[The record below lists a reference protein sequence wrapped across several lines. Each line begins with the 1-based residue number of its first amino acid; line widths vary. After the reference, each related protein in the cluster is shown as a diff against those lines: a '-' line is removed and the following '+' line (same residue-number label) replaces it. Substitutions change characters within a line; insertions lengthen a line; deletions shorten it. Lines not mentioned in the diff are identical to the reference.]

1 MTAGPRRLDRAGVTL
16 MRGRVVGYVRLS
28 RASNGHGIDAQ
39 RRSIEEHCRRNG
51 WELLDIFEDEA
62 ASGRSTRKRPGLA
75 DAVRMCLTGKADA
88 IVASRVDRLARS
100 SLDFARLIAEA
111 QRRGFNLVCAE
122 QGFDLRTPEG
132 KFLASVL
139 GATAEFEADLISART
154 KAGLEG
160 ARRKGRYAGNPAFGR
175 VPDDVRARIRDLR
188 AEGMGLGR
196 IAGTLNADGVPTVR
210 GGRWTKGTIAR
221 IVKSGTRSD

>member
-1 MTAGPRRLDRAGVTL
+1 MTRP
-16 MRGRVVGYVRLS
+16 RVVGYVRLS
-28 RASNGHGIDAQ
+28 RAGNGHGLDAQ
-39 RRSIEEHCRRNG
+39 RRAIEEHCRLQG
-51 WELLDIFEDEA
+51 WDLLRVFEDEA

-75 DAVRMCLTGKADA
+75 EAVRICSTRKADA
-88 IVASRVDRLARS
+88 IVAGRVDRLARS

-139 GATAEFEADLISART
+139 VATAEFEADLISART
-154 KAGLEG
+154 RAGLEG

-175 VPDDVRARIRDLR
+175 VPDDARARIRDLR
-188 AEGMGLGR
+188 AQGLGLGQ
-196 IAGTLNADGVPTVR
+196 IAQTLNAEGVPTVR
-210 GGRWTKGTIAR
+210 GGLWTKGTIAR
-221 IVKSGTRSD
+221 IVKSTT